1 MKGFTLIEIL
11 VAVGIAMLIV
21 GGVIVNYNAY
31 NDTQNVKQAAQT
43 LKNNL
48 RFAQAQALAG
58 RKPTSGCTTLIGFTV
73 TFASGSYTIQAQC
86 TEGSAGE
93 VITTTLPSVIAFS
106 PVPTAV
112 TFQTLRGSIGVA
124 AVTITLAG
132 TTKSYQ
138 IQVSENGDM
147 TDVGFQ

>member
-11 VAVGIAMLIV
+11 VAVGIAMLVV
-21 GGVIVNYNAY
+21 GGVIVNYNTY
-31 NDTQNVKQAAQT
+31 NDTQNLKQAAQT

-86 TEGSAGE
+86 TDGSAGE
-93 VITTTLPSVIAFS
+93 AKTTTLPTGVSVS
-106 PVPTAV
+106 PAPSAL
-112 TFQTLRGSIGVA
+112 TFQAVRGSIA
-124 AVTITLAG
+124 AAATMTLTSA
-132 TTKSYQ
+132 TKSY
-138 IQVSENGDM
+138 IVTVSENGDI
-147 TDVGFQ
+147 TDGGFQ

>member
-11 VAVGIAMLIV
+11 VAVGIAMLVV

-31 NDTQNVKQAAQT
+31 NDTQNLKQAAQT

-86 TEGSAGE
+86 TDGSAGE
-93 VITTTLPSVIAFS
+93 VKTTTLPAGVSVS
-106 PVPTAV
+106 PAPSAL
-112 TFQTLRGSIGVA
+112 TFQVARGSIA
-124 AVTITLAG
+124 AAATMTLTSA
-132 TTKSYQ
+132 TKSY
-138 IQVSENGDM
+138 IVTVSENGDI
-147 TDVGFQ
+147 TDGGFQ

>member
-11 VAVGIAMLIV
+11 VAVGIAMVIV

-31 NDTQNVKQAAQT
+31 NDTQKVKQVAQT

-58 RKPTSGCTTLIGFTV
+58 RKPTSGCTTLVGFTV
-73 TFASGSYTIQAQC
+73 TLASGSYSIQAEC
-86 TEGSAGE
+86 SEGLTGE
-93 VITTTLPSVIAFS
+93 VKTTTLPTGVSLS
-106 PVPTAV
+106 PAPSAL
-112 TFQTLRGSIGVA
+112 TFQAVRGSIA
-124 AVTITLAG
+124 AATTMTLASE
-132 TTKSYQ
+132 TKSYQ